1 MKSVGDKPK
10 MKVDDLSTNNSGGP
24 NQLGF
29 QNNVRFFDVIRCTS
43 GMFVQARLWKQSAP
57 IQGNLQVA
65 GIIPL
70 HRGAHSSKGDQ

>member
-29 QNNVRFFDVIRCTS
+29 QNNVRFFDVIRLRKYCPR
-43 GMFVQARLWKQSAP
+43 RLRNSTY
-57 IQGNLQVA
+57 GLV
-65 GIIPL
+65 
-70 HRGAHSSKGDQ
+70 DQRRREGRSWDTWALLC